1 MQKFCILNKWLEK
14 GGCKNSAR
22 PYFPLNSLLS
32 LQQMDDAEILHLNQV
47 AYKRRMQKFC
57 TTLFSVKFNCRY
69 NKWKAEILHLKQ
81 VAWKRWMQ
89 KFCTTLFSVK
99 FTTVATTNER
109 CRNSARPYF
118 PLNSLLYLQQMN
130 DAEILHLIQVA
141 WERWMQKFCTTL
153 FSAKFTTLS
162 TTNERCRNSASH
174 PSGLRKVD
182 AKILHDLIFR

>member
-1 MQKFCILNKWLEK
+1 MMQKFCILTKWLIK

-32 LQQMDDAEILHLNQV
+32 LQQMKD
-47 AYKRRMQKFC
+47 
-57 TTLFSVKFNCRY
+57 
-69 NKWKAEILHLKQ
+69 AEILHLKQ

-99 FTTVATTNER
+99 FTTVATTNEK

-182 AKILHDLIFR
+182 AKILHDFIFR